1 MLPEAF
7 CEKMKTL
14 LGEEYEAFLA
24 ALDRPR
30 AVGLRVNP
38 LKLSLRDQCAHWSW
52 QSVSPT
58 VHCPLSIFNLTPVP
72 WCPTG
77 FYYDP
82 AARPGLHP
90 YHAAGAYYL
99 QEPSAM
105 APAELLDPRPGER
118 ILDLCAAPGGK
129 STQIAGKMRG
139 RGLLVCNEIHPKR
152 AAILGSN
159 VERLGV
165 ANALV
170 LNEHPARLAERF
182 PAFFDRIL
190 VDAPCSGEGMFRKH
204 DAAFADWSPETVTM
218 CARRQAE
225 ILDSAAAML
234 RPGGRLV
241 YSTCTF
247 SPEENEGSVGGF
259 LSRHPEFEVEEARAD
274 VGILRDSKEF
284 GPYGAGNEARAD
296 VGIGPYGAGNEARA
310 DVGIGPYGAPG
321 HPEWADGNPELAKT
335 IRLWPH
341 RLTGEGHFAAVLRKN
356 LVGAAIGRPQNA
368 AGDRKWEASA
378 SGGRPMTAPTR
389 RTAGDAGLP
398 KPVAGL
404 LNELGIE
411 LPEGTPV
418 RFGERVF
425 WAPPE
430 LPELRGLKVLRPGLE
445 LAELRR
451 DLAIP
456 AHALALW
463 AKTSASVRELS
474 ADDPACAAY
483 LRGET
488 LPAAGAGWT
497 LVTVD
502 GLSLGWGKSVN
513 GVLKNHYPKGLRS
526 LG

>member
-1 MLPEAF
+1 MLPELF
-7 CEKMKTL
+7 CEKMKSL

-30 AVGLRVNP
+30 AVGLRLNP
-38 LKLSLRDQCAHWSW
+38 LKIRHSERPKGPALRRSEESAS
-52 QSVSPT
+52 QSKPVFQIEDLKNS
-58 VHCPLSIFNLTPVP
+58 SIFNSPFSIFHLTPVP

-77 FYYDP
+77 FFYEE
-82 AARPGLHP
+82 ATRPGLHP

-118 ILDLCAAPGGK
+118 VLDLCAAPGGK
-129 STQIAGKMRG
+129 STQLAGKLMG
-139 RGLLVCNEIHPKR
+139 SGLLVCNEIHPKR
-152 AAILGSN
+152 AGILASN
-159 VERLGV
+159 IERLGI

-182 PAFFDRIL
+182 PEFFDRVL

-204 DAAFADWSPETVTM
+204 DAAFEDWSPETVAM

-247 SPEENEGSVGGF
+247 SPEENEGSVANFLERNPGF
-259 LSRHPEFEVEEARAD
+259 TVETTE
-274 VGILRDSKEF
+274 L
-284 GPYGAGNEARAD
+284 PYF
-296 VGIGPYGAGNEARA
+296 
-310 DVGIGPYGAPG
+310 APG
-321 HPEWADGNPELAKT
+321 RPDWADGNPALACT
-335 IRLWPH
+335 LRLWPH
-341 RLTGEGHFAAVLRKN
+341 RLNGEGHFAAVLRKEAAA
-356 LVGAAIGRPQNA
+356 VAIGCQNA
-368 AGDRKWEASA
+368 AKASESRNPA
-378 SGGRPMTAPTR
+378 GWRPPSVPAELPRPVQSLLSELGLTLP
-389 RTAGDAGLP
+389 AG
-398 KPVAGL
+398 KPV
-404 LNELGIE
+404 I
-411 LPEGTPV
+411 
-418 RFGERVF
+418 FGDRVF

-430 LPELRGLKVLRPGLE
+430 TPELRGLKVLRPGLE

-451 DLAIP
+451 ELAVP

-463 AKTSASVRELS
+463 SKSAASVHDLR
-474 ADDPACAAY
+474 ADEPACAAY

-488 LPAAGAGWT
+488 IPCAASGWT
-497 LVTVD
+497 LVRVD
-502 GLSLGWGKSVN
+502 GLSLGWGKGVK
-513 GVLKNHYPKGLRS
+513 GVLKNHYPKGLRT